1 MSKGVEESLRTGAKK
16 ELEAR
21 QMRSQEYKLSEQLAS
36 AASSL
41 NQTKSSSDPEASQ
54 SPLHMVIDRYAKF
67 EKNIGKSGYPKFPIS
82 FSKNLIS
89 YKNRSEIIRL
99 IEGKSALNSQSTETL
114 TLFFVFF
121 E

>member
-1 MSKGVEESLRTGAKK
+1 MTNFFRLFEIYYFDFFKAAKKLSKGVEESLRTGAKK

-67 EKNIGKSGYPKFPIS
+67 EKNIGKSRCPNQF
-82 FSKNLIS
+82 
-89 YKNRSEIIRL
+89 
-99 IEGKSALNSQSTETL
+99 Q
-114 TLFFVFF
+114 
-121 E
+121 

>member
-1 MSKGVEESLRTGAKK
+1 MEESLRTGAKK

-67 EKNIGKSGYPKFPIS
+67 EKNIGKSGCPNQFQW
-82 FSKNLIS
+82 
-89 YKNRSEIIRL
+89 
-99 IEGKSALNSQSTETL
+99 KSQIW
-114 TLFFVFF
+114 
-121 E
+121 